1 MHIFCSPNCCP
12 YSGKCGNGL
21 EDSSKVFLGRNQRTH
36 ELGIVAG
43 EVIDAG
49 ELLGQ
54 YLGEIEHVSA
64 SRANRPRNW
73 GYRLVLKQRPEQ
85 PATGVCAAINAE
97 RMGSLMRFVN
107 HSCRPAA
114 AFVEL
119 SNGRR
124 TTVVVVT
131 TRDICRGEEVTV
143 DYGDDLWFVCR
154 CEAAECRHSNIQD
167 EEDP

>member
-1 MHIFCSPNCCP
+1 MHVFCSPNCCP

-21 EDSSKVFLGRNQRTH
+21 EDSTKVFLGRNQRTR

-43 EVIDAG
+43 EFIDTDKV
-49 ELLGQ
+49 LGQ
-54 YLGEIEHVSA
+54 YIGEIENVSS
-64 SRANRPRNW
+64 SRATRPRNK
-73 GYRLVLKQRPEQ
+73 GYRLVLKLRPEK

-131 TRDICRGEEVTV
+131 TRSIYRGEEVTV

-154 CEAAECRHSNIQD
+154 CEVPECRHSNIQD